1 MDGKKGT
8 GGTKMADFIAIAV
21 AVIAL
26 YLILK
31 ITAKIFKV
39 ILFIAAVGIVLY
51 ILTNYGFLSGLI

>member
-1 MDGKKGT
+1 LDGKKGT

>member
-1 MDGKKGT
+1 
-8 GGTKMADFIAIAV
+8 MADFIAIAV